1 MRRVNEDPLM
11 KMRKMEMEVSKN
23 RLANSDKLMK
33 SILLQWKSQ
42 LVVEWHILSLMMNM
56 WLQPVSNF

>member
-11 KMRKMEMEVSKN
+11 KMRKMEMEVTKN

-33 SILLQWKSQ
+33 IAAMVIYWSGFTS
-42 LVVEWHILSLMMNM
+42 
-56 WLQPVSNF
+56 